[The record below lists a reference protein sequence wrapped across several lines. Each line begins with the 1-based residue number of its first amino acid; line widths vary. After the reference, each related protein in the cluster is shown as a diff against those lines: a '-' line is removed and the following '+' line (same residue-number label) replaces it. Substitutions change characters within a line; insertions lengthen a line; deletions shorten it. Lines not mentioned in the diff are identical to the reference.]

1 MKTIRLKF
9 TYFIYM
15 LYLWFLI
22 PDFLES
28 KFHIIH
34 ILSVLFRFSGSIV
47 AGCLLIKFRR
57 HSRSLI
63 ILTVFIAYM
72 LFTTLLNGFNISNL
86 VRWAAI
92 YVDIFGV
99 SVFTEYLIHDNA
111 KRYLSIMNYL
121 CISGFIINAVTV
133 FLFKDGFVKVPNEAG
148 VLFPYYFYDY
158 DNSFIIRYIYTF
170 AVVFFYDKYYHKNN
184 FIWIVIVAAATLI
197 YRQSIGSLL
206 AVSVFI
212 VLYCF
217 RKVIRSKIVNIET
230 VWIGYGLM
238 TLLILFCSSSG
249 ILASFI
255 AHYNKTNSLNKR
267 IYMWNKAID
276 VIIHKFL
283 FGTGVQNTTDMRN
296 IFQYAQLHN
305 SFLNTWL
312 WGGFVGIALYCIFIY
327 SLYKSSEKL
336 IDKNDQKLV
345 TFLFGAVAVCS
356 LMDGMELISGI
367 YLFYF
372 VVCNSHYFMSSVN
385 SEK

>member
-1 MKTIRLKF
+1 M
-9 TYFIYM
+9 
-15 LYLWFLI
+15 
-22 PDFLES
+22 
-28 KFHIIH
+28 
-34 ILSVLFRFSGSIV
+34 
-47 AGCLLIKFRR
+47 
-57 HSRSLI
+57 
-63 ILTVFIAYM
+63 
-72 LFTTLLNGFNISNL
+72 
-86 VRWAAI
+86 
-92 YVDIFGV
+92 
-99 SVFTEYLIHDNA
+99 
-111 KRYLSIMNYL
+111 
-121 CISGFIINAVTV
+121 
-133 FLFKDGFVKVPNEAG
+133 
-148 VLFPYYFYDY
+148 
-158 DNSFIIRYIYTF
+158 
-170 AVVFFYDKYYHKNN
+170 
-184 FIWIVIVAAATLI
+184 IVAAATLI